1 MSSQTFLMEQ
11 LEGLGLDVYAP
22 KTSRWKAMPDD
33 PGWGHY
39 CRKFFKFNAARR
51 SAGTLVRKLPGLF
64 VDGYTCNVFWFTGFM
79 WCRATKAAGGGQE
92 R

>member
-64 VDGYTCNVFWFTGFM
+64 VDGYTCNVFWFTGF
-79 WCRATKAAGGGQE
+79 K
-92 R
+92 